1 MTEFLK
7 SMVPFNAKFGNKL
20 ILLKLGGNA
29 LVDDSVLSNFVN
41 AVAQLQTMNINLVI
55 THGGGPQISAALN
68 AAEIESKFIGGYRY
82 TSKEAT
88 AVVKQVLCGEIQN
101 QIVNA
106 LSAIG
111 ISTLGFCGDKIFKA
125 KKKSIQVDGKA
136 IDIGF
141 VGEVTD
147 LNILEIE
154 DELHKGTIIVISAIG
169 EDDDGNLLNLNAD
182 SGASALSWAL
192 GVDELI
198 LLTDVA
204 GVYGNWPDQSSL
216 LAELNLKDAK
226 EILKIV
232 DSGMIPKIEAAIEAI
247 ENSVPIVR
255 ILDGRSA
262 DALLASQINEFSV
275 GTVIRK

>member
-7 SMVPFNAKFGNKL
+7 SMVPIDDKFGNKL

-68 AAEIESKFIGGYRY
+68 AAEIESKFIDGYRY

-88 AVVKQVLCGEIQN
+88 AVVKQVLCGEILN
-101 QIVNA
+101 QIVDA
-106 LSAIG
+106 LSAMG

-125 KKKSIQVDGKA
+125 KKKSIQVDGEA
-136 IDIGF
+136 VDIGF

-154 DELHKGTIIVISAIG
+154 KELHKGTIIVISAIG

-182 SGASALSWAL
+182 SGASALAWAL

-204 GVYGNWPDQSSL
+204 GVYSNWPDQSSL
-216 LAELNLKDAK
+216 LAELNLKDAR

>member
-7 SMVPFNAKFGNKL
+7 SMVPINAKFGNKL

-169 EDDDGNLLNLNAD
+169 EDDEGNLLNLNAD

>member
-1 MTEFLK
+1 MTEVLK
-7 SMVPFNAKFGNKL
+7 SMEPSSVKFGNKV

-41 AVAQLQTMNINLVI
+41 AVAQLRAMNINLVI

-68 AAEIESKFIGGYRY
+68 AADIESRFIGGYRY

-88 AVVKQVLCGEIQN
+88 EVVKKVLCGEIQS
-101 QIVNA
+101 QIVEA
-106 LSAIG
+106 ISAIG
-111 ISTLGFCGDKIFKA
+111 MKAIGFCGDQIFNAEKKI
-125 KKKSIQVDGKA
+125 IQVDGEA

-154 DELHKGTIIVISAIG
+154 DELRKGTIVVISAIG

-182 SGASALSWAL
+182 SGASALAWAI

-204 GVYGNWPDQSSL
+204 GVYSNWPDQSSL
-216 LAELNLKDAK
+216 LAELNLRDAK
-226 EILKIV
+226 EILKNV

-247 ENSVPIVR
+247 ENSVPLVR

-262 DALLASQINEFSV
+262 DALLASQINEISV